1 MKVLVV
7 MAHPRRDSLTGQVA
21 DAAMAGL
28 AEAGHEAELADLY
41 GEGFDPTMAPPD
53 EPDWEREDKRYS
65 AAVQAEVERL
75 NRNRAIVLVFP
86 IWWWSFPAMLKGWI
100 DRVWNKDIA
109 YGSRKLSHRRALA
122 IGLSAGSAEG
132 YAEDGYDKA
141 METEIVAGLFSYCG
155 IEDGRLAFLHG
166 STEGGEQAGKVVAEA
181 RELGRG
187 FLEGVGED

>member
-21 DAAMAGL
+21 DAVMAGL

-41 GEGFDPTMAPPD
+41 REGFDPTMAPPD
-53 EPDWEREDKRYS
+53 EPDWGREDKRYS

-75 NRNRAIVLVFP
+75 NRNRAVVLVFP

-109 YGSRKLSHRRALA
+109 YGARKLGHRRALA
-122 IGLSAGSAEG
+122 IGLSASSAEG

-141 METEIVAGLFSYCG
+141 METEIVAGLFSFCG

-166 STEGGEQAGKVVAEA
+166 STEGGERAGKVVAEA